1 VKIAVGYDPS
11 GHGCARA
18 HEADGASHLAFRVRR
33 QPMSR
38 EHLADLRHTLT
49 KLWLFSPERLWLLSI
64 SLNRRGHLRL
74 AFAVKQL
81 NSILY
86 HNSLAPGASVSPD
99 VLLGHFSHGTVIHSN
114 VVIGRRVKIWH
125 NVTLAVPPAPGPP
138 AHIVIEDDV
147 KIGTNAVVIA
157 PPARDLHVGRGAR
170 IGAGAVVT
178 RDVPARAT
186 VVPAPARVL
195 VRPADGT
202 VSNAE
207 EALVDRPDEPGAAG
221 DDSTAETLL

>member
-1 VKIAVGYDPS
+1 MS
-11 GHGCARA
+11 G
-18 HEADGASHLAFRVRR
+18 
-33 QPMSR
+33 
-38 EHLADLRHTLT
+38 EHLGDLRQTLR

-99 VLLGHFSHGTVIHSN
+99 ILLGHFSHGTVIHSN

-125 NVTLAVPPAPGPP
+125 NVTLAVPAAPGPP
-138 AHIVIEDDV
+138 ARIVIDDDA
-147 KIGTNAVVIA
+147 KIGTNAVVI
-157 PPARDLHVGRGAR
+157 PPPGQDLHIGRGAR

-186 VVPAPARVL
+186 VVPAPARL
-195 VRPADGT
+195 LLRGIDGKAADA
-202 VSNAE
+202 AE
-207 EALVDRPDEPGAAG
+207 ARAEHGDEWGAAG
-221 DDSTAETLL
+221 GDSTAETLL